1 MVTLWRQCTVASD
14 RPIRLLQVT
23 DMHLQQEPSCL
34 MRGANVEA
42 RFQQVIHQIEQE
54 NADFLLLT
62 GDLTHHAPAAYD
74 RLSSCLQGLPF
85 PARWIPGNHDLVDEM
100 VRFSDLGYNQKVIV
114 RGDWRIILLDSTSQP
129 DGRGGGALSP
139 EELDFLN
146 TQLAILTEQ
155 QHVLLVLHHHPV
167 TVQSEWMDR
176 IGLANHK
183 AFWALLDTYSQVKG
197 VVFGHVHQEFQQHRG
212 NVKLLACP
220 ATAPQFK
227 PFSASAIT
235 EDDPRFMGPA
245 YRRIQLYDDGKIQS
259 EVVRLIS

>member
-1 MVTLWRQCTVASD
+1 MASD

-62 GDLTHHAPAAYD
+62 GDLTHHAPPAYD

-85 PARWIPGNHDLVDEM
+85 PAHWIPGNHDLVDEM
-100 VRFSDLGYNQKVIV
+100 ARFSDLGYNQKVIV
-114 RGDWRIILLDSTSQP
+114 GGDWRIILLDSTSNP
-129 DGRGGGALSP
+129 DGKGGGALSA

-146 TQLAILTEQ
+146 TQLAILTSE
-155 QHVLLVLHHHPV
+155 QHVLVVLHHHPV
-167 TVQSEWMDR
+167 SVESEWMDQ
-176 IGLANHK
+176 IGLANK
-183 AFWALLDTYSQVKG
+183 DRLWELLAHYSQVKG
-197 VVFGHVHQEFQQHRG
+197 VVFGHVHQEFQQQRG

-227 PFSASAIT
+227 PFSVSAVT

-245 YRRIQLYDDGKIQS
+245 YRRIQLYDDGEIQS
-259 EVVRLIS
+259 EVVRLRS